1 MIEAFNEIYNNTDIL
16 KLAQKWL
23 SGTIDDQEFDILNNW
38 YYALESVQLGFPDEF
53 TVERVEKWLHKQYFK
68 LPSEEQRNSALPPW
82 NSLQE
87 NK

>member
-1 MIEAFNEIYNNTDIL
+1 MHETFLNSDNSDIL

-23 SGTIDDQEFDILNNW
+23 YGIIDDQEFGILNNW